1 MLNPLSSCFL
11 GAEFCSICTPVV
23 QLSLHDH
30 PGRLVQLLP
39 TRRVLPRKPSTPPSP
54 QPRRWPQDWG
64 AIVFN
69 STRGERFRFHTAHSN
84 EKVGQMIIFIHV
96 KILIVNVWKHGNDS
110 TLTNI
115 QWGRK
120 DKYRVMG
127 ADSDHTDSGGLT
139 PLPLPLHYLEAHA
152 LTFLSLCSLTCK
164 MRIQIVPV
172 S

>member
-11 GAEFCSICTPVV
+11 GAEFCSISTPVV

-39 TRRVLPRKPSTPPSP
+39 TRCVLPRKPSTPPPP
-54 QPRRWPQDWG
+54 QPWQWPQDRG

-84 EKVGQMIIFIHV
+84 EKFGQMIIFIHV

-127 ADSDHTDSGGLT
+127 ADWPRRFGRTDS
-139 PLPLPLHYLEAHA
+139 PSLPLHYLGAHA
-152 LTFLSLCSLTCK
+152 LTFLSLCSLTCE
-164 MRIQIVPV
+164 MRIQIAPV